1 MKKKEID
8 DRFALDWLVCED
20 RPFLFY
26 GAKEKDKEY
35 KETLSILFLFLVHW
49 KFKLLWIL
57 SPSFLIGRI
66 NFRLYI
72 SPFRGFSI
80 S

>member
-8 DRFALDWLVCED
+8 DKFALDWLVCED

-35 KETLSILFLFLVHW
+35 KETLSLLFFNSLETQTSLDT
-49 KFKLLWIL
+49 
-57 SPSFLIGRI
+57 
-66 NFRLYI
+66 
-72 SPFRGFSI
+72 
-80 S
+80 

>member
-26 GAKEKDKEY
+26 GAKEKIHKTHSHSQIDSHKTTVALHAESAY
-35 KETLSILFLFLVHW
+35 CIMIIE
-49 KFKLLWIL
+49 
-57 SPSFLIGRI
+57 
-66 NFRLYI
+66 
-72 SPFRGFSI
+72 
-80 S
+80 

>member
-35 KETLSILFLFLVHW
+35 KETLSLLFFT
-49 KFKLLWIL
+49 L
-57 SPSFLIGRI
+57 SSLETQTS
-66 NFRLYI
+66 LDT
-72 SPFRGFSI
+72 
-80 S
+80 